1 MSPPV
6 ISWFFSP
13 ALALWPAPHDDV
25 KTTLSDKR
33 NDRSDLDRASPADSL
48 RSSASPSLREG
59 EDVLLACEAESAL
72 LLRIRTLL
80 HGLPRNRILRS
91 ALHLTSIDKASDG
104 HRRGPPRAVAFTFRL
119 GLSLLARQVNSRP
132 QTSVFV
138 SWLLQHRKKFWPQPG
153 STRRCLW
160 APWLSTERV
169 LAFGAWLL
177 LYYNM
182 CAGAKN

>member
-25 KTTLSDKR
+25 KTTLSDKM

-91 ALHLTSIDKASDG
+91 ALHLTSIKLVTG
-104 HRRGPPRAVAFTFRL
+104 TVAVRL
-119 GLSLLARQVNSRP
+119 EQSLSPSGLGCRCWLAR
-132 QTSVFV
+132 
-138 SWLLQHRKKFWPQPG
+138 
-153 STRRCLW
+153 
-160 APWLSTERV
+160 
-169 LAFGAWLL
+169 
-177 LYYNM
+177 
-182 CAGAKN
+182 